1 VRHRALVAEVVRR
14 DDLDVGPPLEL
25 GAEEVAP
32 DPAEAVD
39 PYANRHSKLPCRVPA
54 RV

>member
-1 VRHRALVAEVVRR
+1 V
-14 DDLDVGPPLEL
+14 L

-32 DPAEAVD
+32 DPAEPVD
-39 PYANRHSKLPCRVPA
+39 SHPNSHHTLLPSRFRPAA